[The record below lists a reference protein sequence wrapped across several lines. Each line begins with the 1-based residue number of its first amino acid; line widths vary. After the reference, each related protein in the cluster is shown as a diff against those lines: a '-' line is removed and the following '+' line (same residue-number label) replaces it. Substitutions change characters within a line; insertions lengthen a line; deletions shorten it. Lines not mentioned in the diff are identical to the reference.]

1 MNSEEFLQILE
12 EGICGTN
19 IILDREAKV
28 ITREDNGRVIA
39 ILDKSL
45 NTNNNDNTTV

>member
-1 MNSEEFLQILE
+1 MKKKKNTEEFLKLLA
-12 EGICGTN
+12 EGVCGTN

-45 NTNNNDNTTV
+45 NQK